1 MRWYIYTKLYIH
13 PASSIIHHHPSMR
26 ACMHTYIH
34 TDTFIITLHY
44 TTYITIQY
52 IPIQSNTYITCITLF
67 YIILQYN
74 TIQHNRIH
82 YITLHYI
89 TSHHI
94 TLHYIT
100 SLHCNTIKYSYDTLH
115 YITITILNTMQC
127 NTLQYTTLHIF
138 LT

>member
-82 YITLHYI
+82 YITLH
-89 TSHHI
+89 HI

-115 YITITILNTMQC
+115 YILITILNTMQC